1 VAGSGGTTVD
11 GRMPAVACQAKLR
24 ARPDDVAPPAGTVT
38 MHTGA
43 CVESAQ
49 IQIALS
55 GALPALLAMWFV
67 DRLDAKRPEPPRL
80 RRLVTGVGMASVIP
94 AIILELVLQ
103 AYTSSSIGSGLT
115 YEGAS
120 FNSFA
125 VAAGVEEACKI
136 GVVYW
141 VVWRRPEFDERMD
154 GIVYACRAGLGF
166 ALVENIMYLLSE
178 DSVSGQ
184 ITVWVLRALLAVPGH
199 ALWTGMIGY
208 CAARRRFDR
217 MGLGLV
223 GGYLLAVSFHGLY
236 DLSLFVQQPLR
247 LEGHGDMAKL
257 LLAAPVVLTVLAFFT
272 VRAMARN
279 ALHLD
284 DADAARAAAEA
295 ALRSAE
301 AARAQLQE
309 PPRLY

>member
-1 VAGSGGTTVD
+1 
-11 GRMPAVACQAKLR
+11 
-24 ARPDDVAPPAGTVT
+24 

-43 CVESAQ
+43 CVGTAQ
-49 IQIALS
+49 LQIALS
-55 GALPALLAMWFV
+55 GVIPALLAMWLV

-80 RRLVTGVGMASVIP
+80 RRLVAFFGMASVIP
-94 AIILELVLQ
+94 ALILELVLQ
-103 AYTSSSIGSGLT
+103 AFTSSSIGSGLT

-120 FNSFA
+120 FNSFL
-125 VAAGVEEACKI
+125 VAAGIEEACKI
-136 GVVYW
+136 MVIYW

-154 GIVYACRAGLGF
+154 GIIYACRAGLGF
-166 ALVENIMYLLSE
+166 ALVENVMYLLSE
-178 DSVSGQ
+178 ETVSGQ
-184 ITVWVLRALLAVPGH
+184 LTVWVLRALLAVPGH

-217 MGLGLV
+217 MGLGLL

-247 LEGHGDMAKL
+247 LEGHEDAAKL
-257 LLAAPVVLTVLAFFT
+257 LFAVPVALTVLAFGT

-295 ALRSAE
+295 ARLHAE
-301 AARAQLQE
+301 AARLHAETARAQQ
-309 PPRLY
+309 PPPVIY